1 MARKVSL
8 ENTRNIGIMA
18 HIDAGKTTTTERILY
33 YTGVNYKIGETHD
46 GTATRN
52 ERIMARKVSLENTR
66 NIGIMAHIDAGK
78 TTTTERILYYTG
90 VNYKIGETHDGTAT
104 MDWMAQEQERGITI
118 TSAATTCYWKGSKN
132 QFPQTRLN
140 IIDTPGHVDFTVE
153 VERSLRVL
161 DGSVT
166 VLCAKGGVEPQ
177 SETVWRQADNYKVPR
192 MIYVN
197 KMDIMGADFY
207 NVLHMIHDR
216 LKCNAVPI
224 QLPIGSEDTFKGIID
239 LVEMDADIYYDELGK
254 DMRVEEIPEDMLE
267 LAQEYRTKLIDACAD
282 LNDEIMELALEEK
295 PVPQD
300 LIRKTIRQATIDN
313 KMVPVTCG
321 TSYKNKG
328 VQKLLDAIVDY
339 MPSPVDIPAIDGVN
353 PDTGEEDVRHADDN
367 APFSGLAFKIAT
379 DPFVGRLSFVRVY
392 SGILNTGTAVLNST
406 KHQRE
411 RIGRILQ
418 MHANHRED
426 IECCYAGDICAV
438 IGLKNTT
445 TGDTLCDEKAP
456 IILESME
463 FPEPVIRVAIEPKT
477 KAGQEK
483 MGIALMK
490 LAEEDP
496 TFKTYTDEETG
507 QTIIAGMGEL
517 HLEIIVD
524 RLLREY
530 KVEANVGAPQV
541 AYKETITKAVD
552 QDTKYARQSGGK
564 GQYGH
569 VKIHVEPNES
579 GKGYEF
585 VNALVGGAIPK
596 EYVPAIDAG
605 IQGAMLSGVLAGYP
619 VVDVKV
625 TLYDGSYHEVDSSE
639 MAFKIAGSMAFK
651 EACQKAGPTLLEP
664 IMKVC
669 VIVPDEYM
677 GDVIGDLN
685 SRRGQIQGF
694 EARSGAQQIDAFVP
708 LAEMFGYATDLRSCT
723 QGRGQYTMEPAH
735 YIEILKNIQEKI
747 INQRTNRA

>member
-1 MARKVSL
+1 MPRKVSL

-33 YTGVNYKIGETHD
+33 YTGVNYKIGETH
-46 GTATRN
+46 
-52 ERIMARKVSLENTR
+52 E
-66 NIGIMAHIDAGK
+66 
-78 TTTTERILYYTG
+78 
-90 VNYKIGETHDGTAT
+90 GTAT

-118 TSAATTCYWKGSKN
+118 TSAATTCYWTGTKT
-132 QFPQTRLN
+132 QFPQTRIN

-166 VLCAKGGVEPQ
+166 VMCAKGGVEPQ
-177 SETVWRQADNYKVPR
+177 SETVWRQADHYKVPR

-207 NVLHMIHDR
+207 HVLDMIHDR

-224 QLPIGSEDTFKGIID
+224 QLPIGSEETFKGIID
-239 LVEMDADIYYDELGK
+239 LVEMKADIYYDDLGK
-254 DMRVEEIPEDMLE
+254 DMRVEEIPADMLDK
-267 LAQEYRTKLIDACAD
+267 AQEYRTKLLDAVSDIDE
-282 LNDEIMELALEEK
+282 EIMMMVLDEQ
-295 PVPQD
+295 PVPEEM
-300 LIRKTIRQATIDN
+300 IRKALRKGTIDN
-313 KMVPVTCG
+313 LLVPVVCG

-339 MPSPVDIPAIDGVN
+339 MPSPLDIPAIQGVN
-353 PDTGEEDVRHADDN
+353 PDTEEEDERPADDN
-367 APFSGLAFKIAT
+367 APFSALAFKIAT
-379 DPFVGRLSFVRVY
+379 DPYVGRLSFVRVY
-392 SGILNTGTAVLNST
+392 SGMLNTGTSVLNST
-406 KHQRE
+406 KKQKE

-426 IECCYAGDICAV
+426 IETVYSGDIAAV
-438 IGLKNTT
+438 IGLKNST
-445 TGDTLCDEKAP
+445 TGDTLCDEKHP

-541 AYKETITKAVD
+541 AYKETITKQVE

-569 VKIHVEPNES
+569 VKIRVEPNES
-579 GKGYEF
+579 GAGYVFE
-585 VNALVGGAIPK
+585 NAIVGGAIPK
-596 EYVPAIDAG
+596 EYIPAVDQG
-605 IQGAMLSGVLAGYP
+605 IQGAMQAGVLAGYP

-625 TLYDGSYHEVDSSE
+625 TLYDGSFHEVDSSE

-651 EACQKAGPTLLEP
+651 EACRKAGPVLLEP
-664 IMKVC
+664 IMKVS
-669 VIVPDEYM
+669 VIVPDDYL
-677 GDVIGDLN
+677 GNVIGDLN
-685 SRRGQIQGF
+685 SRRGQIQGQ
-694 EARSGAQQIDAFVP
+694 ENRTGATQVDSLVP
-708 LAEMFGYATDLRSCT
+708 LANMFGYATDLRSST
-723 QGRGQYTMEPAH
+723 QGRGQYSMEPH
-735 YIEILKNIQEKI
+735 SYVQIPKNIAEKI
-747 INQRTNRA
+747 VAERGRNQD

>member
-1 MARKVSL
+1 MPRKTPL

-18 HIDAGKTTTTERILY
+18 HIDAGKTTTTERILF
-33 YTGVNYKIGETHD
+33 
-46 GTATRN
+46 
-52 ERIMARKVSLENTR
+52 
-66 NIGIMAHIDAGK
+66 
-78 TTTTERILYYTG
+78 YTG

-118 TSAATTCYWKGSKN
+118 TSAATTCYWKGTKD
-132 QFPQTRLN
+132 QFPQTRIN

-166 VLCAKGGVEPQ
+166 VMCAKGGVEPQ

-207 NVLHMIHDR
+207 HVLKMIEDR
-216 LKCNAVPI
+216 LKCNAVPV
-224 QLPIGSEDTFKGIID
+224 QLPIGAEDTFKGIID
-239 LVEMDADIYYDELGK
+239 LVEMDADIYYDDLGK
-254 DMRVEEIPEDMLE
+254 DMRVEEIPADMVD
-267 LAQEYRTKLIDACAD
+267 LANEYREKLMDAVSMFD
-282 LNDEIMELALEEK
+282 DEIMEAYLAGEEI
-295 PVPQD
+295 PQEKIRAT
-300 LIRKTIRQATIDN
+300 IRKATIAN
-313 KMVPVTCG
+313 EMVPVTCG

-328 VQKLLDAIVDY
+328 VQKMLDAIVDY
-339 MPSPVDIPAIDGVN
+339 MPAPTDVPAIKGVN
-353 PDTGEEDVRHADDN
+353 PKTDEEEVRESDDN
-367 APFSGLAFKIAT
+367 APFSALAFKIMT
-379 DPFVGRLSFVRVY
+379 DPYVGRLSFFRVY
-392 SGILNTGTAVLNST
+392 SGHLTTGSTVLNST
-406 KHQRE
+406 KNVKE

-426 IECCYAGDICAV
+426 IETVYSGDIAAV
-438 IGLKNTT
+438 IGLKNST
-445 TGDTLCDEKAP
+445 TGDTLCDEKHP

-483 MGIALMK
+483 MGLALIK

-524 RLLREY
+524 RLLREF

-541 AYKETITKAVD
+541 AYKETIKKAVD

-569 VKIHVEPNES
+569 VKIRVEPNES

-585 VNALVGGAIPK
+585 INAVVGGAVPK
-596 EYVPAIDAG
+596 EYIPAVDAG
-605 IQGAMLSGVLAGYP
+605 IQGAMNAGVVAGFP
-619 VVDVKV
+619 VEDVKV
-625 TLYDGSYHEVDSSE
+625 TLFDGSYHEVDSSE

-651 EACQKAGPTLLEP
+651 EAMRKADPTLLEP
-664 IMKVC
+664 IMKVS

-685 SRRGQIQGF
+685 SRRGQITQL
-694 EARSGAQQIDAFVP
+694 EARSGAQQIDAHVP
-708 LAEMFGYATDLRSCT
+708 LAEMFGYATDLRSRT
-723 QGRGQYTMEPAH
+723 QGRGQYTMEPSH
-735 YIEILKNIQEKI
+735 YIEIPKNIREKI
-747 INQRTNRA
+747 VDERSRPQ

>member
-1 MARKVSL
+1 MPRKTPL

-33 YTGVNYKIGETHD
+33 YTGVNYK
-46 GTATRN
+46 
-52 ERIMARKVSLENTR
+52 L
-66 NIGIMAHIDAGK
+66 
-78 TTTTERILYYTG
+78 
-90 VNYKIGETHDGTAT
+90 GETHDGTAT

-118 TSAATTCYWKGSKN
+118 TSAATTCFWSGSKN

-140 IIDTPGHVDFTVE
+140 IIDTPGHVDFTIE

-207 NVLHMIHDR
+207 HVLHMIDDR

-224 QLPIGSEDTFKGIID
+224 QLPIGAEDTFRGIID
-239 LVEMDADIYYDELGK
+239 LVEMDADVYYDELGK
-254 DMRVEEIPEDMLE
+254 DMRVEEIPEDMRD
-267 LAQEYRTKLIDACAD
+267 LAEEYREKLLDAVSMF
-282 LNDEIMELALEEK
+282 DESIMEDYLEGKEIA
-295 PVPQD
+295 QD
-300 LIRKTIRQATIDN
+300 RIRKAIRAATIAN
-313 KMVPVTCG
+313 EMVPVVCG
-321 TSYKNKG
+321 TSYRNKG

-339 MPSPVDIPAIDGVN
+339 MPAPTDIPAIRGVN
-353 PDTGEEDVRHADDN
+353 PKTDEEEDRHPDDN
-367 APFSGLAFKIAT
+367 APFSALAFKIMT
-379 DPFVGRLSFVRVY
+379 DPYVGRLSFVRVY
-392 SGILNTGTAVLNST
+392 SGKLVAGSSVLNST
-406 KHQRE
+406 KNVRE

-426 IECCYAGDICAV
+426 IEEDYCGDIAAV
-438 IGLKNTT
+438 VGLKNST
-445 TGDTLCDEKAP
+445 TGDTLCDDKHP
-456 IILESME
+456 VILESME
-463 FPEPVIRVAIEPKT
+463 FPDPVIRVAIEPKT

-483 MGIALMK
+483 MGVALMK

-496 TFKTYTDEETG
+496 TFRTWTDEETG

-524 RLLREY
+524 RLLREF

-541 AYKETITKAVD
+541 AYKETIKKTVE

-569 VKIHVEPNES
+569 VKIRVEPNES

-585 VNALVGGAIPK
+585 INAVVGGAIPK
-596 EYVPAIDAG
+596 EYIPAVDAG
-605 IQGAMLSGVLAGYP
+605 IQGAMNSGVVAGFP

-625 TLYDGSYHEVDSSE
+625 TLYDGSFHEVDSSE

-651 EACQKAGPTLLEP
+651 EACRKADPTLLEP

-685 SRRGQIQGF
+685 SRRGQIIKL
-694 EARSGAQQIDAFVP
+694 EARSGAQQIDAHVP
-708 LAEMFGYATDLRSCT
+708 LAEMFGYATDLRSRT
-723 QGRGQYTMEPAH
+723 QGRGQYTMEPSH
-735 YIEILKNIQEKI
+735 YIEIPKNIREKI
-747 INQRTNRA
+747 AAERGKAQV

>member
-1 MARKVSL
+1 MPRKVTL

-33 YTGVNYKIGETHD
+33 YTGVNYKIGETH
-46 GTATRN
+46 
-52 ERIMARKVSLENTR
+52 E
-66 NIGIMAHIDAGK
+66 
-78 TTTTERILYYTG
+78 
-90 VNYKIGETHDGTAT
+90 GTAT
-104 MDWMAQEQERGITI
+104 MDWMEQEQERGITI
-118 TSAATTCYWKGSKN
+118 TSAATTCYWKGSKD
-132 QFPQTRLN
+132 QFPQTRIN

-166 VLCAKGGVEPQ
+166 VMCAKGGVEPQ
-177 SETVWRQADNYKVPR
+177 SETVWRQADHYHVPR
-192 MIYVN
+192 MVYVN
-197 KMDIMGADFY
+197 KMDMLGADFY
-207 NVLHMIHDR
+207 HVLDMIHDR

-224 QLPIGSEDTFKGIID
+224 QLPIGKEESFKGIID
-239 LVEMDADIYYDELGK
+239 LVEMDADIYYDQLGK
-254 DMRVEEIPEDMLE
+254 DMRVEPIPADMMD
-267 LAQEYRTKLIDACAD
+267 LANEYREKLLDAVSMFD
-282 LNDEIMELALEEK
+282 DEIMEMYLEGQEIPTDK
-295 PVPQD
+295 IRAA
-300 LIRKTIRQATIDN
+300 IRKATVAVE
-313 KMVPVTCG
+313 MVPVTCG
-321 TSYKNKG
+321 SSYRNKG
-328 VQKLLDAIVDY
+328 VQKLLDSIVDY
-339 MPSPVDIPAIDGVN
+339 MPAPTDIPAIVGTN
-353 PDTGEEDVRHADDN
+353 PKTDEEEDRHASDDE
-367 APFSGLAFKIAT
+367 PFSALAFKIMT
-379 DPFVGRLSFVRVY
+379 DPYVGRLSFFRVY
-392 SGILNTGTAVLNST
+392 SGTLNTGSSVLNAT
-406 KHQRE
+406 KGKRE
-411 RIGRILQ
+411 RVGRLLQ

-426 IECCYAGDICAV
+426 LETVYSGDIAAV
-438 IGLKNTT
+438 VGLKNTT
-445 TGDTLCDEKAP
+445 TGDTLCDEKHP
-456 IILESME
+456 IVLESME

-483 MGIALMK
+483 MAIALAK

-496 TFKTYTDEETG
+496 TFRTYTDEETG

-524 RLLREY
+524 RLLREF

-541 AYKETITKAVD
+541 AYKETIKKAVD

-585 VNALVGGAIPK
+585 VNAIVGGAVPK
-596 EYVPAIDAG
+596 EYIPAVDAG
-605 IQGAMLSGVLAGYP
+605 IQGAMNAGVVAGFP

-651 EACQKAGPTLLEP
+651 EACRKADPTLLEP
-664 IMKVC
+664 IMKVS

-685 SRRGQIQGF
+685 SRRGQIIQL
-694 EARSGAQQIDAFVP
+694 EARPGAQQIDAYVP
-708 LAEMFGYATDLRSCT
+708 LAEMFGYATDLRSRT
-723 QGRGQYTMEPAH
+723 QGRGQYTMEPSH
-735 YIEILKNIQEKI
+735 YVEIPKNIRDKI
-747 INQRTNRA
+747 VETRNKPQA

>member
-1 MARKVSL
+1 MPRKTPL

-18 HIDAGKTTTTERILY
+18 HIDAGKTTTTERILF
-33 YTGVNYKIGETHD
+33 
-46 GTATRN
+46 
-52 ERIMARKVSLENTR
+52 
-66 NIGIMAHIDAGK
+66 
-78 TTTTERILYYTG
+78 YTG

-118 TSAATTCYWKGSKN
+118 TSAATTCYWSGSKN
-132 QFPQTRLN
+132 QFKPTRIN

-177 SETVWRQADNYKVPR
+177 SETVWRQADEYHVPR

-207 NVLHMIHDR
+207 NVLRMIEER

-224 QLPIGSEDTFKGIID
+224 QLPIGAEDTFKGIID
-239 LVEMDADIYYDELGK
+239 LVEMNADIYYDDLGK
-254 DMRVEEIPEDMLE
+254 DMRVEPIPADMVDQ
-267 LAQEYRTKLIDACAD
+267 ANEYREKLMDAVSMFD
-282 LNDEIMELALEEK
+282 EEIMEMYLDGQE
-295 PVPQD
+295 VPAD
-300 LIRKTIRQATIDN
+300 KIRAAIRKATVAN
-313 KMVPVTCG
+313 EMVPVTCG
-321 TSYKNKG
+321 TSYRNKG

-339 MPSPVDIPAIDGVN
+339 MPSPLDIPAIKGIN
-353 PDTGEEDVRHADDN
+353 PKTDEEEERRADDSE
-367 APFSGLAFKIAT
+367 PFSALAFKIMT
-379 DPFVGRLSFVRVY
+379 DPYVGRLSFFRVY
-392 SGILNTGTAVLNST
+392 SGHLTTGSSVLNST
-406 KHQRE
+406 KNVKE

-426 IECCYAGDICAV
+426 IEEVYSGDIEAAV
-438 IGLKNTT
+438 GLKNTT

-483 MGIALMK
+483 MGIALAK

-541 AYKETITKAVD
+541 AYKETIRKAVD

-585 VNALVGGAIPK
+585 VNAIVGGAIPK
-596 EYVPAIDAG
+596 EYIPAVDAG
-605 IQGAMLSGVLAGYP
+605 IQGAMNAGVVAGFP

-651 EACQKAGPTLLEP
+651 DACRKADPTLLEP
-664 IMKVC
+664 IMKVS

-685 SRRGQIQGF
+685 SRRGQIIQL
-694 EARSGAQQIDAFVP
+694 EARPGAQQIDAHVP
-708 LAEMFGYATDLRSCT
+708 LAEMFGYATDLRSRT
-723 QGRGQYTMEPAH
+723 QGRGQYTMEPSH
-735 YIEILKNIQEKI
+735 YVEIPKNIRDKI
-747 INQRTNRA
+747 VETRNKPQA

>member
-1 MARKVSL
+1 MPRKVSL
-8 ENTRNIGIMA
+8 EKTRNIGIMA

-33 YTGVNYKIGETHD
+33 YTGVNYKLGETH
-46 GTATRN
+46 
-52 ERIMARKVSLENTR
+52 E
-66 NIGIMAHIDAGK
+66 
-78 TTTTERILYYTG
+78 
-90 VNYKIGETHDGTAT
+90 GTAT
-104 MDWMAQEQERGITI
+104 MDWMEQEQERGITI
-118 TSAATTCYWKGSKN
+118 TSAATTCFWKN
-132 QFPQTRLN
+132 HRIN

-166 VLCAKGGVEPQ
+166 VMCAKGGVEPQ
-177 SETVWRQADNYKVPR
+177 SETVWRQADHYHVPR

-207 NVLHMIHDR
+207 NVLRMIDER

-224 QLPIGSEDTFKGIID
+224 QLPIGKEAEFRGIID
-239 LVEMDADIYYDELGK
+239 LVEMNADVYYDEMGK
-254 DMRVEEIPEDMLE
+254 DMRVEEIPEDMRE
-267 LAQEYRTKLIDACAD
+267 LAEEYREKMLEAVSMFD
-282 LNDEIMELALEEK
+282 DEIMEMYLEGKEIPTAK
-295 PVPQD
+295 IRAA
-300 LIRKTIRQATIDN
+300 IRKATVAVEMI
-313 KMVPVTCG
+313 PVVCG
-321 TSYKNKG
+321 TSYRNKG

-339 MPSPVDIPAIDGVN
+339 MPAPTDIPAIEGIN
-353 PDTGEEDVRHADDN
+353 PKTDEEDKREPSDDE
-367 APFSGLAFKIAT
+367 PFSALAFKIMT
-379 DPFVGRLSFVRVY
+379 DPYVGRLSFFRVY
-392 SGILNTGTAVLNST
+392 SGTLNTGSSVLNST
-406 KHQRE
+406 KNVRE
-411 RIGRILQ
+411 RMGRILQ

-426 IECCYAGDICAV
+426 IETVYSGDIAAAV
-438 IGLKNTT
+438 GLKNTT
-445 TGDTLCDEKAP
+445 TGDTLCDEKHP

-524 RLLREY
+524 RLLREF

-585 VNALVGGAIPK
+585 VNATVGGSVPK
-596 EYVPAIDAG
+596 EYIPAVDAG
-605 IQGAMLSGVLAGYP
+605 IQGAMLAGVLAGYP

-664 IMKVC
+664 IMKVS

-708 LAEMFGYATDLRSCT
+708 LAEMFGYATDLRSRT
-723 QGRGQYTMEPAH
+723 QGRGQYTMEPSH
-735 YIEILKNIQEKI
+735 YIEIPKSIQEKI
-747 INQRTNRA
+747 IDQRTGRHMS

>member
-1 MARKVSL
+1 MPRKVTL

-33 YTGVNYKIGETHD
+33 YTGVNYKIGETH
-46 GTATRN
+46 
-52 ERIMARKVSLENTR
+52 E
-66 NIGIMAHIDAGK
+66 
-78 TTTTERILYYTG
+78 
-90 VNYKIGETHDGTAT
+90 GTAT
-104 MDWMAQEQERGITI
+104 MDWMEQEQERGITI
-118 TSAATTCYWKGSKN
+118 TSAATTCYWKGSKD
-132 QFPQTRLN
+132 QFPQTRIN

-166 VLCAKGGVEPQ
+166 VMCAKGGVEPQ
-177 SETVWRQADNYKVPR
+177 SETVWRQADHYHVPR
-192 MIYVN
+192 MVYVN
-197 KMDIMGADFY
+197 KMDMLGADFY
-207 NVLHMIHDR
+207 HVLDMIHDR

-224 QLPIGSEDTFKGIID
+224 QLPIGKEESFKGIID
-239 LVEMDADIYYDELGK
+239 LVEMDADIYYDQLGK
-254 DMRVEEIPEDMLE
+254 DMRVEPIPADMMD
-267 LAQEYRTKLIDACAD
+267 LANEYREKLLDAVSMFD
-282 LNDEIMELALEEK
+282 DEIMEMYLEGK
-295 PVPQD
+295 DIPTD
-300 LIRKTIRQATIDN
+300 KIRAAIRKATVAVE
-313 KMVPVTCG
+313 MVPVTCG
-321 TSYKNKG
+321 SSYRNKG

-339 MPSPVDIPAIDGVN
+339 MPAPTDIPAIIGTN
-353 PDTGEEDVRHADDN
+353 PKTDEEEDRHASDDE
-367 APFSGLAFKIAT
+367 PFSALAFKIMT
-379 DPFVGRLSFVRVY
+379 DPYVGRLSFFRVY
-392 SGILNTGTAVLNST
+392 SGTLNTGSAVLNAT
-406 KHQRE
+406 KGKRE
-411 RIGRILQ
+411 RVGRLLQ

-426 IECCYAGDICAV
+426 LETVYSGDIAAV
-438 IGLKNTT
+438 VGLKNTT
-445 TGDTLCDEKAP
+445 TGDTLCDEKHP
-456 IILESME
+456 IVLESME

-483 MGIALMK
+483 MAIALAK

-496 TFKTYTDEETG
+496 TFRTYTDEETG

-524 RLLREY
+524 RLLREF

-541 AYKETITKAVD
+541 AYKETIRKAVD

-585 VNALVGGAIPK
+585 INKVVGGAIPK
-596 EYVPAIDAG
+596 EYIPAIDAG
-605 IQGAMLSGVLAGYP
+605 IQGAMLAGTVAGYP

-651 EACQKAGPTLLEP
+651 EAMRKADPTLLEP

-685 SRRGQIQGF
+685 SRRGQIQGY
-694 EARSGAQQIDAFVP
+694 EMRSGAQQIDAFVP
-708 LAEMFGYATDLRSCT
+708 LAEMFGYATDLRSRT
-723 QGRGQYTMEPAH
+723 QGRGQYTMEPSH
-735 YIEILKNIQEKI
+735 YIELPKSLQEKL
-747 INQRTNRA
+747 INKRTGKENF

>member
-18 HIDAGKTTTTERILY
+18 HIDAGKTTTTERILF
-33 YTGVNYKIGETHD
+33 
-46 GTATRN
+46 
-52 ERIMARKVSLENTR
+52 
-66 NIGIMAHIDAGK
+66 
-78 TTTTERILYYTG
+78 YTG

-118 TSAATTCYWKGSKN
+118 TSAATTCYWQGTKN
-132 QFPQTRLN
+132 QFPQTRIN

-166 VLCAKGGVEPQ
+166 VMCAKGGVEPQ
-177 SETVWRQADNYKVPR
+177 SETVWRQADHYKVPR

-207 NVLHMIHDR
+207 NVLNMIHDR

-224 QLPIGSEDTFKGIID
+224 QLPIGKEETFKGIID
-239 LVEMDADIYYDELGK
+239 LVEMDADIYYDDLGK
-254 DMRVEEIPEDMLE
+254 DMRVEEIPADMME
-267 LAQEYRTKLIDACAD
+267 LAQEYRTKLLDACAD
-282 LNDEIMELALEEK
+282 LDDEIMELVLEEQ

-300 LIRKTIRQATIDN
+300 KIRAAIRKGTIEN
-313 KMVPVTCG
+313 KIVPVTCG
-321 TSYKNKG
+321 TSYRNKG
-328 VQKLLDAIVDY
+328 VQKLLDAIVDF
-339 MPSPVDIPAIDGVN
+339 MPAPTDIPPIKGIN
-353 PDTGEEDVRHADDN
+353 PDTEEEEDRPSSDSE
-367 APFSGLAFKIAT
+367 PFSALAFKIAT
-379 DPFVGRLSFVRVY
+379 DPFVGRLSFIRVY
-392 SGILNTGTAVLNST
+392 SGVLNTGTSVLNST
-406 KHQRE
+406 KGQKE

-426 IECCYAGDICAV
+426 IETVYSGDIAAV

-463 FPEPVIRVAIEPKT
+463 FPDPVIRVAIEPKT

-541 AYKETITKAVD
+541 AYKETIKKSVE

-569 VKIHVEPNES
+569 VRITVEPNES

-585 VNALVGGAIPK
+585 LNEITGGVIPK
-596 EYVPAIDAG
+596 EYIPAVDAG
-605 IQGAMLSGVLAGYP
+605 IQGAMQAGVLAGYP

-625 TLYDGSYHEVDSSE
+625 HLTFGSYPEVDSSE

-651 EACQKAGPTLLEP
+651 EACRKADPCLLEP
-664 IMKVC
+664 IMKVS
-669 VIVPDEYM
+669 VIVPEDYM

-685 SRRGQIQGF
+685 ARRGQIQGM
-694 EARSGAQQIDAFVP
+694 EARPGAQQIDALVP
-708 LAEMFGYATDLRSCT
+708 LSEMFGYATDLRSRT
-723 QGRGQYTMEPAH
+723 QGRGQYSMEPH
-735 YIEILKNIQEKI
+735 SYVEIPKNIAEKI
-747 INQRTNRA
+747 IAQRGRKDED